1 MPTRQMRMLTPVTST
16 PVSVFVPYGC
26 TTGDQPLEEADGH
39 LNKGTGSVTT
49 ASATALHHHMISS
62 GLAASMLVA
71 LRNDQVSGYGLIWRM
86 YRGCIPGGVG

>member
-1 MPTRQMRMLTPVTST
+1 ME
-16 PVSVFVPYGC
+16 
-26 TTGDQPLEEADGH
+26 TGIGVR
-39 LNKGTGSVTT
+39 GSVTT

-86 YRGCIPGGVG
+86 YRGCILGGVWADDVHCPGQSWLA